1 MTPMPRNRLLDS
13 GRRFT
18 VSLLVA
24 LWLSILGVTPALAT
38 TRGGALA
45 QTEPPS
51 QGFYSE
57 AAGYG
62 RGFGYVIP
70 DIPDGPQFY
79 LMFRTLG
86 GGAVLGYPLASPFED
101 PATGDMYLVLE
112 RAVMVWHKSSGQ
124 ISLAN
129 SFELLDNEG
138 LQQWLLDRGIPQPIE
153 DDGGSTFAE
162 SRSIRLSWLTD
173 QGIADYFL
181 QNPLDP
187 GNLEISILL
196 YGLPMTHPQ
205 KIGPFVVQRF
215 QRAAFQRWVESV
227 PGQPVPGTVTQVFAG
242 ILYKD
247 ANLIPMEAFRPEP
260 NPFDKPSDELLAQV
274 RTLLAN
280 QEATAHLVPHLDNA
294 IIGYAPDLLD
304 TAALRLGNWAV
315 IYLHPALKDARY
327 EALAAVLAHLASYL
341 EAHSLSPVPLEHTR
355 ETCKQLVAN
364 GLRIEA
370 ALWKALWGAEGTY
383 NAKSYEEILNG
394 YVAESQMSPSW
405 AEFIA
410 EIHCT

>member
-24 LWLSILGVTPALAT
+24 FWLSLLGVTPALAT
-38 TRGGALA
+38 AKGNALS
-45 QTEPPS
+45 QTETPS
-51 QGFYSE
+51 QGFYSQ

-62 RGFGYVIP
+62 RGFGFVIP
-70 DIPDGPQFY
+70 DIPAGPQFY

-101 PATGDMYLVLE
+101 PATGDMYLILE
-112 RAVMVWHKSSGQ
+112 RAVLVWHKANGQ

-153 DDGGSTFAE
+153 DDGGSTFEE

-196 YGLPMTHPQ
+196 YGLPMTQPQ

-260 NPFDKPSDELLAQV
+260 NPFDKPSDELLEQV
-274 RTLLAN
+274 RTLLAE
-280 QEATAHLVPHLDNA
+280 QEVTAHLVPYLDNA
-294 IIGYAPDLLD
+294 IVGYAPDLLD

-327 EALAAVLAHLASYL
+327 EALAAVLAHLATYL
-341 EAHSLSPVPLEHTR
+341 EARSLSPVHVGTR
-355 ETCKQLVAN
+355 TRDVRTAGGQ
-364 GLRIEA
+364 R
-370 ALWKALWGAEGTY
+370 
-383 NAKSYEEILNG
+383 
-394 YVAESQMSPSW
+394 PP
-405 AEFIA
+405 
-410 EIHCT
+410 H